1 MFIPSNP
8 IYLLLFAHTAQVI
21 VNGAADGVGASKR
34 DLDSILKKGMA
45 HPSGVN
51 VTVDFKTVTVSGPA
65 GQSATV
71 LVMHYDPELRYVDV
85 KAGELK
91 DHRLPHQNVVRQ
103 IVRIGSWEGGQQ
115 SFEIP
120 KAESW
125 GWKSAVIVQ
134 AGPGGRLLGA
144 ARV

>member
-1 MFIPSNP
+1 M
-8 IYLLLFAHTAQVI
+8 
-21 VNGAADGVGASKR
+21 
-34 DLDSILKKGMA
+34 KKGMA

-65 GQSATV
+65 GASATV
-71 LVMHYDPELRYVDV
+71 IVVHYDPETRYVAP
-85 KAGELK
+85 KSGELK
-91 DHRLPHQNVVRQ
+91 DHTLQHQNVVKQ
-103 IVRIGSWEGGQQ
+103 LVRIGTWEGGQQ

-134 AGPGGRLLGA
+134 AGPGGRVLGA
-144 ARV
+144 AKV

>member
-1 MFIPSNP
+1 M
-8 IYLLLFAHTAQVI
+8 
-21 VNGAADGVGASKR
+21 
-34 DLDSILKKGMA
+34 KKGMA

-71 LVMHYDPELRYVDV
+71 IVIHYDPELKEVYI
-85 KAGELK
+85 KNGENAL
-91 DHRLPHQNVVRQ
+91 HTLPHQNVVKQ
-103 IVRIGSWEGGQQ
+103 VLRIGSWEGGQQ
-115 SFEIP
+115 AFEIP

-134 AGPGGRLLGA
+134 SGPGGRILGA

>member
-1 MFIPSNP
+1 MKYPQTLTN
-8 IYLLLFAHTAQVI
+8 AHQVI
-21 VNGAADGVGASKR
+21 VNGVSDGVGASKR
-34 DLDSILKKGMA
+34 DLDSIMKKGMA

-71 LVMHYDPELRYVDV
+71 IVVHYDPEV
-85 KAGELK
+85 KKVKVTAGELA
-91 DHRLPHQNVVRQ
+91 DHTLPHQNVVKQ
-103 IVRIGSWEGGQQ
+103 LVRIGTWEGGQQ

-125 GWKSAVIVQ
+125 GWKSAVLVQ